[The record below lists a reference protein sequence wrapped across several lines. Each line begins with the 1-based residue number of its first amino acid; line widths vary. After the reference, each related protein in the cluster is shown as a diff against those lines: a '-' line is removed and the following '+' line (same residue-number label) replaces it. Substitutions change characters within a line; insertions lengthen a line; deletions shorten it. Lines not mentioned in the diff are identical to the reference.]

1 MKYKTKKQLLAEE
14 VKKLKAKK
22 EKEID
27 EYIEKNPGSIY
38 TRWRADEEYYKSP
51 EFAKQFKKSNEKKKK
66 QNFKLEK

>member
-1 MKYKTKKQLLAEE
+1 MKYKTKKQLSAEIRDFN
-14 VKKLKAKK
+14 AKK

-38 TRWRADEEYYKSP
+38 TRWRADDEYYKSP
-51 EFAKQFKKSNEKKKK
+51 EFAKQFKKSNKKKKK